1 MEPAMKSKSMYYY
14 RVRSFLITITY
25 IIGMLGFSVLFA
37 NPQGVTVFNGPS
49 EGIVCPVI
57 QYHDISADPGSNSE
71 LKVSLEELRKDIEFL
86 KQKGFEP
93 IFVRD
98 LIDNVFDQK
107 PLPNKPVIIS
117 FDNGL
122 YSFYEH
128 VFPILKEQ
136 NIKAAVS
143 VMGYNTENS
152 SNGKDKHAYLTWN
165 EIRELYRSGFV
176 EVENQSYNIDNEE
189 SLSADF
195 IYRDALK
202 LNKLLQEKSGVT
214 PAAYTYS
221 LLRAVP
227 RDEDFLGELG
237 FRASFVS
244 EEGINVITGP
254 ESLYGLCRYCRKG
267 GVDTETFMKKILDDM
282 P

>member
-37 NPQGVTVFNGPS
+37 NPQSVTVFTEPG
-49 EGIVCPVI
+49 EGVICPVI
-57 QYHDISADPGSNSE
+57 QYHDILEDPAPNDR
-71 LKVSLEELRKDIEFL
+71 LKVSLKEFRKDIEFL

-98 LIDNVFDQK
+98 LIDHVFDQK
-107 PLPNKPVIIS
+107 TLPDKPVIIT

-122 YSFYEH
+122 YSFYER
-128 VFPILKEQ
+128 VLPILKEQ

-143 VMGYNTENS
+143 VIGYNTENS

-165 EIRELYRSGFV
+165 ELRDLFKSGLV
-176 EVENQSYNIDNEE
+176 EIENQSYNINNEE
-189 SLSADF
+189 FLSNDF
-195 IYRDALK
+195 LYKDALK

-221 LLRAVP
+221 LLRTVTQ
-227 RDEDFLGELG
+227 DEDFLGELG

-267 GVDTETFMKKILDDM
+267 GIDTDTFMKKILDDM